1 MEIQKLRKKLDN
13 NFKIKEIKI
22 DNKKIN
28 SWESPDLLVGRSNNL
43 GRLSKNKGIE

>member
-1 MEIQKLRKKLDN
+1 MEENNGNTKIKKKILD
-13 NFKIKEIKI
+13 KEIKI